1 LPGEIDFTPEVTQTA
16 LGKGFAATMMGLPVI
31 VALSLLLIWR
41 RSRKRGRIGRPASA
55 LLRSVCT
62 LVLGLGGWFAGLI
75 VAIFA
80 FPALPLD
87 DVRLAVVSVGVPVG
101 LGIYL
106 AWVDRSRPGRTMG
119 LAAGLTGALAGAF
132 LGFHASV
139 GLLAVLTTIVG
150 AAVGANLTLLVLDIV
165 RDRSAVEPARPS
177 QPLLTT
183 REAGRAS
190 GHPVNS

>member
-1 LPGEIDFTPEVTQTA
+1 
-16 LGKGFAATMMGLPVI
+16 MMGLPAI
-31 VALSLLLIWR
+31 VVLSLLLLRR

-55 LLRSVCT
+55 LLRSVFT

-87 DVRLAVVSVGVPVG
+87 DVRLAVVSIGVPVG

-106 AWVDRSRPGRTMG
+106 AWVDRSRPGRTTG

-132 LGFHASV
+132 LGFYASV
-139 GLLAVLTTIVG
+139 GLLAVVTTIVG
-150 AAVGANLTLLVLDIV
+150 AAVGANLTLLVFDIV
-165 RDRSAVEPARPS
+165 RGRSAVELARAS

-183 REAGRAS
+183 REA
-190 GHPVNS
+190 